1 PVLVFY
7 PPVRYVPAE
16 PPSQGEPLFIA
27 SLLISVECHL
37 PDTCGPAAL
46 AKVVPESWV
55 QPRGQAA
62 GANRLAAGLRILGP
76 ARLRLDL
83 VELLEQPQGPGRAMA
98 PSVTDRSLRAGQR
111 NSLRHCQCPV
121 GLRSQLDEP
130 PRGGNGDVEQVCPA
144 ELASGNGESIA
155 DSGQA
160 VREVG
165 LEDPLVPVRI
175 PL

>member
-1 PVLVFY
+1 MLG
-7 PPVRYVPAE
+7 VRPTDAGFVVDTSVQYVDGERPC
-16 PPSQGEPLFIA
+16 PGEPLFIA

-83 VELLEQPQGPGRAMA
+83 VELLEQ
-98 PSVTDRSLRAGQR
+98 RSEERR
-111 NSLRHCQCPV
+111 V
-121 GLRSQLDEP
+121 GKECR
-130 PRGGNGDVEQVCPA
+130 
-144 ELASGNGESIA
+144 
-155 DSGQA
+155 
-160 VREVG
+160 
-165 LEDPLVPVRI
+165 
-175 PL
+175 